1 MTSDHLQS
9 KVAIVTG
16 ASSGIGKA
24 TALALASRV
33 AGIVAASR
41 NQEALQAVEN
51 EVRSRGGTILA
62 VATDVTDRVQVRRL
76 VDVSLDRFGKIDVVV
91 CNAGVYPRGPVHTL
105 KIEDYELSMSVNF
118 YGTLNL
124 VYGVLPHMLT
134 RGSGHI
140 VVVSSVDGRKGL
152 PQDAAYVSSK
162 WAVTGFT
169 DVLRQELHGT
179 GVCATAIL
187 PGRVDTP
194 MIATLRVPWVSRKI
208 SSDRV
213 AAAIVSAIRKRKAES
228 IVPYAGPKTLIILS
242 AISPRLGDW
251 LVRTFRLE
259 GKEETA

>member
-1 MTSDHLQS
+1 
-9 KVAIVTG
+9 
-16 ASSGIGKA
+16 
-24 TALALASRV
+24 
-33 AGIVAASR
+33 
-41 NQEALQAVEN
+41 
-51 EVRSRGGTILA
+51 
-62 VATDVTDRVQVRRL
+62 
-76 VDVSLDRFGKIDVVV
+76 
-91 CNAGVYPRGPVHTL
+91 
-105 KIEDYELSMSVNF
+105 
-118 YGTLNL
+118 
-124 VYGVLPHMLT
+124 MLT

-179 GVCATAIL
+179 GVYATTIL

-194 MIATLRVPWVSRKI
+194 MIAALRVPWVSRKI
-208 SSDRV
+208 SSERV

-228 IVPYAGPKTLIILS
+228 VVPYPGPKTLIILS

-251 LVRTFRLE
+251 LVRIFRLE